1 MSSPAA
7 RLLRLIALLQTR
19 RLWSGADLAERLG
32 VDRRSLRRDVERL
45 RALGYAVE
53 AAAGVGGG
61 YRLAAG
67 AQMLPLLFEEDE
79 AVAVAVAL
87 RAASASMAGLEDT
100 AVRVLAKLEPLLP
113 ARVRQRADAL
123 QGATLALGQDA
134 LRPDTRVLIGV
145 ASACRD
151 RRLLGFAYRDHGG
164 HASQR
169 LVEPLR
175 LVNAGRRWYLL
186 AWDRDRGD
194 WRTFRAERIVPPLQ
208 LGAAVAL
215 RLPPQDAAAMVDAAI
230 RYSPQAL
237 GYALSVRLRGSA
249 AELGARIPLWCG
261 TLQDEADGHCRL
273 SLLANAVPWLAAQLL
288 TIGVPFA
295 GLQAEP
301 DVLAALR
308 RTLNALLEQLP
319 APVPEE

>member
-19 RLWSGADLAERLG
+19 RLWSGAELAARLG

-79 AVAVAVAL
+79 AVAVAL
-87 RAASASMAGLEDT
+87 RAACASMAGLEDT

-113 ARVRQRADAL
+113 TRVRQRAEAL
-123 QGATLALGQDA
+123 QGATLALGQDP
-134 LRPDTRVLIGV
+134 LRPDMRVLIGV

-151 RRLLGFAYRDHGG
+151 RRLLGFVYRDHSGR
-164 HASQR
+164 ASER

-186 AWDRDRGD
+186 AWDRDRAD

-215 RLPPQDAAAMVDAAI
+215 RLPPQEPAAMVDAAI
-230 RYSPQAL
+230 RYSPQAM
-237 GYALSVRLRGSA
+237 GFALSVRLRGSA

-273 SLLANAVPWLAAQLL
+273 SLLADALPWLAAQLL

-295 GLQAEP
+295 GLEATAE
-301 DVLAALR
+301 VRTALR
-308 RTLNALLEQLP
+308 GVLNALLEQVPEP
-319 APVPEE
+319 APVE

>member
-1 MSSPAA
+1 
-7 RLLRLIALLQTR
+7 
-19 RLWSGADLAERLG
+19 
-32 VDRRSLRRDVERL
+32 
-45 RALGYAVE
+45 
-53 AAAGVGGG
+53 
-61 YRLAAG
+61 
-67 AQMLPLLFEEDE
+67 
-79 AVAVAVAL
+79 
-87 RAASASMAGLEDT
+87 
-100 AVRVLAKLEPLLP
+100 
-113 ARVRQRADAL
+113 
-123 QGATLALGQDA
+123 
-134 LRPDTRVLIGV
+134 
-145 ASACRD
+145 
-151 RRLLGFAYRDHGG
+151 
-164 HASQR
+164 SQR

-273 SLLANAVPWLAAQLL
+273 SLLADAVPWLAAQLL

-308 RTLNALLEQLP
+308 RTLNALLEQLQ